1 MSNSQNSYETTG
13 ANSYV
18 AGTKQMQH
26 EQITQREE
34 HEFQLRC
41 KDKDQQHE
49 KELLNTNLGRIG
61 RLLGS
66 AEHAS
71 KNITASIC
79 LLLILGVSII
89 SCWVYYTKQDIDFI
103 KSMWTNISP
112 IITLSLGYLF
122 GKK

>member
-1 MSNSQNSYETTG
+1 MPDSQNSYETTG

-34 HEFQLRC
+34 HEFQLKC

-49 KELLNTNLGRIG
+49 KDLLNTNLGTIG
-61 RLLGS
+61 RLFGS

-79 LLLILGVSII
+79 LLLILGISVI
-89 SCWVYYTKQDIDFI
+89 SCWVYCTKQDMAFI

>member
-1 MSNSQNSYETTG
+1 MQDSQNSYETSE
-13 ANSYV
+13 ANSYF

-26 EQITQREE
+26 EQITQKEE
-34 HEFQLRC
+34 HEFQLKC
-41 KDKDQQHE
+41 KDKDQQYE
-49 KELLNTNLGRIG
+49 KDLLNQNLGVIG
-61 RLLGS
+61 RLFGS
-66 AEHAS
+66 SEHAS
-71 KNITASIC
+71 KNITASVC

-89 SCWVYYTKQDIDFI
+89 SCWVYYAKQDIVFI

>member
-1 MSNSQNSYETTG
+1 MSGSQNSYEANS

-26 EQITQREE
+26 EQITQKED
-34 HEFQLRC
+34 HEFQLKC

-49 KELLNTNLGRIG
+49 KELLNTNLGTMG
-61 RLLGS
+61 RLFGS
-66 AEHAS
+66 ADHAS

-79 LLLILGVSII
+79 LLLILGASII
-89 SCWVYYTKQDIDFI
+89 SCWIYYTKQDIAFI
-103 KSMWTNISP
+103 KNMWTNICP